1 MKRAERR
8 QQKEAQ
14 KLEQQNLK
22 LGTILVVLDIL
33 YKISE
38 LLKRFQKPT
47 GEVRNLPHLYF
58 NFKLKIGVM
67 QMKSRNFIKIL
78 LIIDI
83 VLTLISIITEL
94 I

>member
-38 LLKRFQKPT
+38 LLKRF
-47 GEVRNLPHLYF
+47 
-58 NFKLKIGVM
+58 
-67 QMKSRNFIKIL
+67 
-78 LIIDI
+78 
-83 VLTLISIITEL
+83 
-94 I
+94 